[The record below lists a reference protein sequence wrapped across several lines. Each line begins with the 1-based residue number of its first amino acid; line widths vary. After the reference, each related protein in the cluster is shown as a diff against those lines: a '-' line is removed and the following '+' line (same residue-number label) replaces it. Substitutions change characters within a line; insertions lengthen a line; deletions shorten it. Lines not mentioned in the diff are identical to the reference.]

1 MHKRAHPRHY
11 RSEYVRGYLHRQ
23 ADVYSLP
30 GWSQLVIPY
39 IYRVNEKTTNTTET
53 TNTTVGERLCYEYF
67 SIKLSE
73 VVSVVLVVFVVF
85 KISNELLVLKSQTGY
100 W

>member
-1 MHKRAHPRHY
+1 MHNRAHPRHY

-39 IYRVNEKTTNTTET
+39 IYRVNPK
-53 TNTTVGERLCYEYF
+53 ERGKEGKKAEEREFFLQ
-67 SIKLSE
+67 K
-73 VVSVVLVVFVVF
+73 
-85 KISNELLVLKSQTGY
+85 K
-100 W
+100 

>member
-1 MHKRAHPRHY
+1 MHNRAHPRHY

-39 IYRVNEKTTNTTET
+39 IYRVNPKERGKRGFLQENRILQIF
-53 TNTTVGERLCYEYF
+53 VG
-67 SIKLSE
+67 I
-73 VVSVVLVVFVVF
+73 
-85 KISNELLVLKSQTGY
+85 I
-100 W
+100 

>member
-1 MHKRAHPRHY
+1 MHNRAHPRHY

-39 IYRVNEKTTNTTET
+39 IYRVNDNTDNLSQYNNANEGVSKVQTARPEGEVE
-53 TNTTVGERLCYEYF
+53 VG
-67 SIKLSE
+67 SPD
-73 VVSVVLVVFVVF
+73 
-85 KISNELLVLKSQTGY
+85 KSGDR
-100 W
+100 

>member
-1 MHKRAHPRHY
+1 MHNRAHSRHY

-39 IYRVNEKTTNTTET
+39 IYRVNDNTDNLSQYNNANEGVSKVQTARPEGEVE
-53 TNTTVGERLCYEYF
+53 VG
-67 SIKLSE
+67 SPD
-73 VVSVVLVVFVVF
+73 
-85 KISNELLVLKSQTGY
+85 KSGDR
-100 W
+100 

>member
-1 MHKRAHPRHY
+1 MHNRAHPRHY

-39 IYRVNEKTTNTTET
+39 IYRVIPTKFPLSHI
-53 TNTTVGERLCYEYF
+53 VVYSLLF
-67 SIKLSE
+67 S
-73 VVSVVLVVFVVF
+73 
-85 KISNELLVLKSQTGY
+85 KSIFDSYIYNNVYTF
-100 W
+100 

>member
-1 MHKRAHPRHY
+1 MHNRAHPRHY

-39 IYRVNEKTTNTTET
+39 IYRVNEKTTNTT
-53 TNTTVGERLCYEYF
+53 GERLCYEYF
-67 SIKLSE
+67 KRKTI
-73 VVSVVLVVFVVF
+73 
-85 KISNELLVLKSQTGY
+85 
-100 W
+100 

>member
-1 MHKRAHPRHY
+1 MHNRAHPRHY

-39 IYRVNEKTTNTTET
+39 IYRVS
-53 TNTTVGERLCYEYF
+53 RHFPMLF
-67 SIKLSE
+67 SIIPLRL
-73 VVSVVLVVFVVF
+73 LVVQ
-85 KISNELLVLKSQTGY
+85 S
-100 W
+100 